1 MALTTQEQIIIMAP
15 IGRDATV
22 MSTLLE
28 AQGYQLEI
36 VNDPADCCRKVSDA
50 GALLLTE
57 EALEL
62 PQVTDLI
69 DTLKVQPPW
78 SELPLIVLTSGGESR
93 LAKLL
98 DLLAEA
104 AGSVTLLERP
114 MSAATLLRSVQVALR
129 SRRRQYQVRDL
140 LERQQTLRGQAEEAN
155 RIKDEFLATV
165 SHELRTPLNAILGWA
180 TLMRQGRMDANTAA
194 RAIEAIERNAKA
206 QAQLIEDLLDVSRMI
221 SGNLR
226 LNLQRTNLV
235 SVIKAA
241 VDVVHPAA
249 DAKNI
254 QLELELEAVEDL
266 EADAHRLQQVV
277 WNLLSNAL
285 KFTDAG
291 GTVRIKLERV
301 RSQARIEVSDTGEGI
316 DPKFLP
322 HLFEPFRQADGSST
336 KRHGGLGLGL
346 AIAHRLV
353 EMHGGT
359 IAAKSEGAGRGA
371 TFTLGLPMRI
381 ARASDVLPVVTSE
394 SSAFN
399 VAGSEMD
406 VPRLAG
412 VKVLT
417 VDDEQD
423 TREMVKGV
431 LEQFGADVLS
441 ASSVKEA
448 FAAFHDWNPDVI
460 VCDIGMPGEDGYSL
474 IRKVRQL
481 PSRADRETPAI
492 ALTGYVRPEDQQRA
506 LAAGYQMFV
515 PKPVEANQLASAI
528 AGVLGPNGRC
538 REPDSA
544 PLLTA
549 SGAGSQN

>member
-1 MALTTQEQIIIMAP
+1 MAP
-15 IGRDATV
+15 IGQDAAAMAV
-22 MSTLLE
+22 LLD
-28 AQGYQLEI
+28 ARGYHSEI
-36 VNDPADCCRKVSDA
+36 VSSPAQCCGKISDA

-62 PQVTDLI
+62 PHVEELVDK
-69 DTLKVQPPW
+69 LKAQPPW

-140 LERQQTLRGQAEEAN
+140 LKRQQFLRGEAEEAN

-226 LNLQRTNLV
+226 LNVERTNLV

-249 DAKNI
+249 DAKKI
-254 QLELELEAVEDL
+254 QLDLELDVVDDL

-277 WNLLSNAL
+277 WNLLSNAV
-285 KFTDAG
+285 KFTDRG
-291 GTVRIKLERV
+291 GKVRIKLERV
-301 RSQARIEVSDTGEGI
+301 NSHAQIEVSDTGEGI
-316 DPKFLP
+316 DPEFLP
-322 HLFEPFRQADGSST
+322 HLFEPFRQADGTST

-346 AIAHRLV
+346 AIARRLV

-359 IAAKSEGAGRGA
+359 ISAKSEGAGRGS
-371 TFTLGLPMRI
+371 TFTLSIPMRMV
-381 ARASDVLPVVTSE
+381 RATG
-394 SSAFN
+394 
-399 VAGSEMD
+399 VAGLVASGASTFNLSSSE
-406 VPRLAG
+406 VEAPRLAG
-412 VKVLT
+412 VRVLT
-417 VDDEQD
+417 VDDEKD

-431 LEQFGADVLS
+431 LEQFGASVLS
-441 ASSVKEA
+441 ASSAGEA
-448 FAAFHDWNPDVI
+448 FAAFNDWNPDVI

-474 IRKVRQL
+474 IRRVRQL
-481 PSRADRETPAI
+481 PSQDDRQTPAI
-492 ALTGYVRPEDQQRA
+492 ALTGYVRPEDQKRV

-515 PKPVEANQLASAI
+515 PKPVEANHLASAI
-528 AGVLGPNGRC
+528 AGLIAPNVQ
-538 REPDSA
+538 PKDSDSA
-544 PLLTA
+544 SLLT
-549 SGAGSQN
+549 GSSVGSPI